1 MRFAVDLLV
10 KLLKLLLLK
19 IEKRRD
25 GATNDR
31 IWI

>member
-25 GATNDR
+25 EAIDR